1 MKADIISIGDELLKG
16 HRVNTNAPFI
26 AVELGRIGIP
36 VRRIITCSDDPQAII
51 DTVTSSLGEA
61 ELVLVTGGL
70 GPTRDDRT
78 RKVVQELLG
87 RGLSF
92 DPGSYE
98 RIADIFLRRGRDVT
112 ESMRDQAMVIEGS
125 VTIPNTRGTAPGM
138 IIDCG
143 ERFGNRHLVLMPG
156 VPIEMEAMMK
166 LTVIPWFAPISGAFI
181 RHTPIMTMG
190 IGETQLAAMI
200 VDVEDGMPSHTTL
213 SYLPHTAGVSLMV
226 STSGTERNA
235 VDEEHRRIVEAI
247 VSKAG
252 SFVYATT
259 ESTLEEIVVQTLLEK
274 GLKVAVAESC
284 TGGLVS
290 SRLTDVP
297 GSSGCFLQGLV
308 TYSNE
313 AKVELLGVDAETIRV
328 HGAVSEAVA
337 AEMAR
342 GCLLKSGADIAVA
355 TTGIAGPGGGSD
367 EKPVGMV
374 CVAVASRL
382 REDALQ
388 VEASTFSMHG
398 DRCTNKVRFSEVALR
413 ELLFRL
419 RSIYSSSFHH
429 IRK

>member
-36 VRRIITCSDDPQAII
+36 VSRIITCSDDPQAII

-87 RGLSF
+87 RGLRF

-98 RIADIFLRRGRDVT
+98 RIADIFRQRGREVT

-143 ERFGNRHLVLMPG
+143 ERFGNHHLVLMPG
-156 VPIEMEAMMK
+156 VPTEMEAMMK

-190 IGETQLAAMI
+190 IGESQLAAMI
-200 VDVEDGMPSHTTL
+200 VDVEDGMPAHTTL
-213 SYLPHTAGVSLMV
+213 SYLPHAAGVSLMV

-235 VDEEHRRIVEAI
+235 VDEENRRVVEAI

-259 ESTLEEIVVQTLLEK
+259 ESTLEEIVVKTFLEK

-313 AKVELLGVDAETIRV
+313 AKVDLLGVDAETIRV

-374 CVAVASRL
+374 CIAVASRSG
-382 REDALQ
+382 ESDVV
-388 VEASTFSMHG
+388 VEASTLSMHG
-398 DRCTNKVRFSEVALR
+398 DRRQIKARFSEAALR
-413 ELLFRL
+413 FLLVRL
-419 RSIYSSSFHH
+419 RGGSC
-429 IRK
+429 